1 MLDNSEANQY
11 QDYLRLQA
19 LMNDNRL
26 SDVSYL
32 LGVDDDYLNS
42 ELDGERAV
50 YNPDLDE
57 TDIQDGYED
66 ELANIDQVIEEKCGI
81 QLPSYQ

>member
-26 SDVSYL
+26 SDVSDIL
-32 LGVDDDYLNS
+32 DVDDDCLKS

-50 YNPDLDE
+50 
-57 TDIQDGYED
+57 
-66 ELANIDQVIEEKCGI
+66 
-81 QLPSYQ
+81 